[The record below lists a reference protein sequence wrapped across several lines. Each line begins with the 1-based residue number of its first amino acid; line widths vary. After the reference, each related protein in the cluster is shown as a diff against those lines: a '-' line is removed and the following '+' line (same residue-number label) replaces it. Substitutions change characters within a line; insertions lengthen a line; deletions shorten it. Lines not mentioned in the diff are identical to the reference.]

1 MLQDCKWQF
10 LMFSG
15 TFETSLFMTEER
27 GANRLSFNLAKPSMF
42 MRSFQGR
49 WQVTCA
55 ALLPFCLNS
64 AETEIHVAS

>member
-1 MLQDCKWQF
+1 MPDGLQDCKWQF

-27 GANRLSFNLAKPSMF
+27 KANRLSFNLAKPSMF

-49 WQVTCA
+49 WQVGQ
-55 ALLPFCLNS
+55 LPVM
-64 AETEIHVAS
+64 TMQVV